1 MTERL
6 PPTSE
11 AGRSRQ
17 PVEQAAPGHFS
28 WWSWRPGMAPIS
40 AVLSGLP
47 LLLLACALI
56 TTGIYTLAAGIAAGP
71 SAPAHLS
78 GEASTHAGS
87 FYSLPGSI
95 ILFLLGALILPYALF
110 LTFGGWHDL
119 RGQQQAISGRI
130 LALRTTAKNV
140 IRQGRP
146 ARPGVTAGIARAW
159 YGMALQPLEP
169 LESTGPAGRRRV
181 MIFRL
186 SEERYRDLRE
196 GEFVQVVY
204 TPHLHH
210 VRSLRRVERV

>member
-6 PPTSE
+6 PRASE

-17 PVEQAAPGHFS
+17 PAEQAAPDHFS
-28 WWSWRPGMAPIS
+28 WWSWRTGIAPIG
-40 AVLSGLP
+40 AVITGLP

-56 TTGIYTLAAGIAAGP
+56 TTGLYTLAAGIASGA

-78 GEASTHAGS
+78 GEANAHAGS
-87 FYSLPGSI
+87 FYSLPGSV

-119 RGQQQAISGRI
+119 RGQQRAISGRI
-130 LALRTTAKNV
+130 IALRTTAKNV

-159 YGMALQPLEP
+159 YGMALQLLEP
-169 LESTGPAGRRRV
+169 LEPPGPAGRRRV
-181 MIFRL
+181 IIFRL

-204 TPHLHH
+204 TPHLHY
-210 VRSLRRVERV
+210 VRSLRRVESA